1 MSKSDTNGS
10 GIPTRAIHESYLSV
24 QRAHQ
29 QYRQAREHDT
39 GVTDAQ
45 AAMQDEVLTFYELL
59 RPHLKHESALSD
71 YWDGS
76 LPGYTGWDFDS
87 VREAKQH
94 VMDHGTGVYQVQK
107 HPSTVAVRQK
117 MLTDGGVEGYAD
129 WHEILDLSWDTER
142 LLSVEPIQDAQRQAI
157 DEEATHYVVVL
168 RCAVLPLR
176 RLDRWQPRVRK
187 QRVSGDGFMSGET
200 SVETKREYQPPQK
213 LVTAKRLLVEAAD
226 RLGALSDFEASKQRT
241 EITRQDMEKV
251 EAWRQE
257 QIQ

>member
-1 MSKSDTNGS
+1 MESSDTKDS

-29 QYRQAREHDT
+29 QLRQAREHDT
-39 GVTDAQ
+39 DVTDAQ
-45 AAMQDEVLTFYELL
+45 AVLQDEVLTFYELL

-71 YWDGS
+71 YWDGD
-76 LPGYTGWDFDS
+76 LPGYTGWDFKS
-87 VREAKQH
+87 VTEAKQY

-117 MLTDGGVEGYAD
+117 ALTDGGVEGYED
-129 WHEILDLSWDTER
+129 WHETLGLSWDTER
-142 LLSVEPIQDAQRQAI
+142 LLSVEPVQQDQREAM
-157 DEEATHYVVVL
+157 DADATHYVVVL

-187 QRVSGDGFMSGET
+187 ERTSGDGFMSGET
-200 SVETKREYQPPQK
+200 SVETTREYQPPQK

-226 RLGALSDFEASKQRT
+226 RLGALSDFEASTQRT
-241 EITRQDMEKV
+241 KITREDMEKV
-251 EAWRQE
+251 EKWRQQ